1 MSTLSDLLADHTLL
15 PGSAVDHLQRLVGEW
30 QLLSD
35 LSFSDLAL
43 WVRRDDQ
50 TYVCVAQGRP
60 TTRATVWPDDLVSRV
75 VQERHYPVA
84 GIAWG
89 SGAVTAEALTV
100 LPRGVRIRRV
110 VIPVRHAGQVI
121 AVMNRD
127 SELVDHGESSQLET
141 VYLEAADDLLQMVA
155 EGTFPAPELPSEIL
169 TGPRAGDGLL
179 RLDPLGRVTYSS
191 PNALSAYHRLGLTE
205 SLTGERL
212 AEKTKTLIPDPFDA
226 SEVADRINSA
236 VAGTSTLRMEVE
248 ARAATVLFRAMPL
261 WRGGSSVGALV
272 LVRDVTEVRR
282 RDRALL
288 SKDATI
294 REIHHRVKNNLQTV
308 AALLRLQARR
318 SDQGAVRR
326 ALQESTRRV
335 ATIALIHE
343 MLSTSIDDRV
353 DMDQIVDRLVPMIS
367 DIAAAEAT
375 VRVQRL
381 GSFGVLSPE
390 LATPLVMVLAE
401 IVQNAVQHAYSP
413 NSAEGLVLI
422 TVDRS
427 ARAIDVLIS
436 DDGNGL
442 PENFT
447 LDEAA
452 GLGLQIVRTLV
463 NSELN
468 GSIEMGN
475 AKDRSGA
482 EVMLSVPLRG
492 RG

>member
-1 MSTLSDLLADHTLL
+1 MSTLSDLLAEHTDL

-30 QLLSD
+30 QLLAD

-43 WVRRDDQ
+43 WVRTDDGG
-50 TYVCVAQGRP
+50 YVCVAQVRP
-60 TTRATVWPDDLVSRV
+60 TTGATVWPDDLVSRKV
-75 VQERHYPVA
+75 SERNYPVA
-84 GIAWG
+84 GEAWA
-89 SGAVTAEALTV
+89 SGEVTTEEIST
-100 LPRGVRIRRV
+100 LPSRLRIRRV
-110 VIPVRHAGQVI
+110 VIPVRHAEGII

-127 SELVDHGESSQLET
+127 SELMDHGDSSLLET

-155 EGTFPAPELPSEIL
+155 EGRFPAPGLPSELI

-179 RLDPLGRVTYSS
+179 RLDADGIVTYGS
-191 PNALSAYHRLGLTE
+191 PNALSAYHRLGLKEGLVGAALIDRT
-205 SLTGERL
+205 RP
-212 AEKTKTLIPDPFDA
+212 LIPDPFDA
-226 SEVADRINSA
+226 TELVGRITAA
-236 VAGTSTLRMEVE
+236 VAGESTLRMEVE
-248 ARAATVLFRAMPL
+248 ARAAAVVFRALPL
-261 WRGGSSVGALV
+261 WRSGGSLGALV

-318 SDQGAVRR
+318 SDQEAVRR

-343 MLSTSIDDRV
+343 TLSTSVDDRV
-353 DMDQIVDRLVPMIS
+353 DMDQIVDRLVPLIS
-367 DIAAAEAT
+367 DIAAAEGT

-381 GSFGVLSPE
+381 GSFGVLSPQ

-401 IVQNAVQHAYSP
+401 IVQNAVQHAYAP
-413 NSAEGLVLI
+413 GDEAGLVLI

-427 ARAIDVLIS
+427 ARSLDVLIS
-436 DDGNGL
+436 DDGRGL
-442 PENFT
+442 PPGFALET
-447 LDEAA
+447 AT

-463 NSELN
+463 TSELE
-468 GSIEMGN
+468 GTIRMGQVESR
-475 AKDRSGA
+475 AGT
-482 EVMLSVPLRG
+482 EVQLNVPLR
-492 RG
+492 RRA

>member
-1 MSTLSDLLADHTLL
+1 MSTLSDLLGEHTTL

-43 WVRRDDQ
+43 WVRLDPCN
-50 TYVCVAQGRP
+50 YVCVAQVRP
-60 TTRATVWPDDLVSRV
+60 TTGSTVWPDDQVSRV
-75 VQERHYPVA
+75 VPERHYPVA
-84 GIAWG
+84 GAAWEKG
-89 SGAVTAEALTV
+89 EVTPEEVTV
-100 LPRGVRIRRV
+100 LPNRLRIRRV
-110 VIPVRHAGQVI
+110 VIPVRHNNQVI

-127 SELVDHGESSQLET
+127 SELVDHGDSSLLET

-155 EGTFPAPELPSEIL
+155 EGSFPAPELPAEII

-179 RLDPLGRVTYSS
+179 RLDTAGHVTYGS

-205 SLTGERL
+205 SITGDSL
-212 AEKTKTLIPDPFDA
+212 ADKTRALIPDPFDA
-226 SEVADRINSA
+226 AELADRITGA
-236 VAGTSTLRMEVE
+236 VEGKPALRMEVE
-248 ARAATVLFRAMPL
+248 ARAATVVFRAMPL
-261 WRGGSSVGALV
+261 WRNGSSVGALV

-318 SDQGAVRR
+318 SDQRAVRR

-343 MLSTSIDDRV
+343 TLSTSVDDRV
-353 DMDQIVDRLVPMIS
+353 DMDQIVDRLVPLIS
-367 DIAAAEAT
+367 DIASAEVS
-375 VRVQRL
+375 VRVERM
-381 GSFGVLSPE
+381 GSFGVLSPQ

-401 IVQNAVQHAYSP
+401 IVQNAVQHAYP
-413 NSAEGLVLI
+413 PDHPGGLVLI

-427 ARAIDVLIS
+427 ARSLDVLIS
-436 DDGNGL
+436 DDGMGL
-442 PENFT
+442 PEEFT
-447 LDEAA
+447 LDAAA

-463 NSELN
+463 NAELQ
-468 GSIEMGN
+468 GTIQMGN
-475 AKDRSGA
+475 TAARPGT
-482 EVMLSVPLRG
+482 EVLLNVPLKG
-492 RG
+492 RA